1 VGLVVDHHLL
11 DKRESDP
18 KRRAAVIAISCRYK
32 PVVRLDNGVRAMDSP
47 MPMPS
52 ALLVNGSKTAFNLS
66 SGMPGPP
73 SDTDSSAN
81 CASLPSVRSAS
92 PHFTKWERLI

>member
-1 VGLVVDHHLL
+1 
-11 DKRESDP
+11 
-18 KRRAAVIAISCRYK
+18 
-32 PVVRLDNGVRAMDSP
+32 
-47 MPMPS
+47 
-52 ALLVNGSKTAFNLS
+52 
-66 SGMPGPP
+66 MPGPP